1 MKHATLYRYDLPMD
15 SGVILRHT
23 RLTQRVGFIVEL
35 RDGERIGRGE
45 IAPLPEFSKETAEQA
60 GEQAQVMLNH
70 WLAGQAIDWD
80 VLSPSVAFGISMAMA
95 ELSGELPAEGN
106 FVVAPLCSGDPD
118 DLVQKLADMPGQKV
132 AKIKVGLYEAIRDGM
147 VANMFLEVIPDLLL
161 RLDANRQWTPAKAA
175 QFAKYV
181 HPAFRERIAFLEEP
195 CPSPEESLAF
205 AKDSGIG
212 LAWDETLRDEGFVLE
227 ACDGLKAIVIKPTL
241 IGGLTKVK
249 ALVAQAHNMGLDV
262 VISSSLE
269 SSFGLNQLAR
279 VAHWLTPSTIPGLD
293 TIDLFQTQLEVPWPN
308 CTLPTTTLSDFSIAW
323 QASNQ

>member
-23 RLTQRVGFIVEL
+23 RLAQRVGFIVEQ

-45 IAPLPEFSKETAEQA
+45 IAPLPEFSQETAAQA
-60 GEQAQVMLNH
+60 GEQAQTVLTH
-70 WLAGQAIDWD
+70 WLEGQSIDWD
-80 VLSPSVAFGISMAMA
+80 GLYPSVAFGISMAIA

-106 FVVAPLCSGDPD
+106 FIVAPLCSGDPD

-161 RLDANRQWTPAKAA
+161 RLDANRQWTSAKAA

-181 HPAFRERIAFLEEP
+181 YPAFRERIAFLEEP
-195 CPSPEESLAF
+195 CQTPEESLAF
-205 AKDSGIG
+205 AKDTGIAV
-212 LAWDETLRDEGFVLE
+212 AWDETLRDAGVVLE

-241 IGGLTKVK
+241 TGGLAKVK
-249 ALVAQAHNMGLDV
+249 SLVAQAHDMGLEV

-279 VAHWLTPSTIPGLD
+279 VANWLTPSTIPGLD

-308 CTLPTTTLSDFSIAW
+308 CALPTIPLSDCSVEW